1 MEHRVPALVEF
12 ATTVMT
18 MNSGDLIAC
27 GTNHE
32 GLGALQDGET
42 VEIEIEKIGRMT
54 LEGLRSARSANW
66 ERGIYMGADSHQSG
80 GGAAPPAEGR
90 LEDA

>member
-32 GLGALQDGET
+32 GLGALQDGEK
-42 VEIEIEKIGRMT
+42 VEIEIEKVGRMQLT
-54 LEGLRSARSANW
+54 VADPLKRTW
-66 ERGIYMGADSHQSG
+66 ERGIYMGTDSTNPEAVRRHR
-80 GGAAPPAEGR
+80 PK
-90 LEDA
+90 DA